1 MKKLQPLAFSFA
13 LLLTFLFAGKQQS
26 FAQAN
31 RVQAIKVSF
40 LSERLSLT
48 PTQAEKFWPL
58 YNQCSD
64 ERRSLRQRYM
74 GGARSASADSE
85 EAMRQI
91 DDNMEY
97 KEQELSL
104 QKRCN
109 DAYLKVISPQ
119 QVASLMSAERDFRA
133 MLLKQIK
140 EGGK

>member
-1 MKKLQPLAFSFA
+1 MKRLQRFFLTFS
-13 LLLTFLFAGKQQS
+13 LLLGCLFAGKTQLL
-26 FAQAN
+26 AQTG

-40 LSERLSLT
+40 LSDRLSLT
-48 PTQAEKFWPL
+48 PAQAEKFWPV

-64 ERRSLRQRYM
+64 ERRSLRQRY
-74 GGARSASADSE
+74 RDASHNASSDPE
-85 EAMRQI
+85 VAMRQI

-97 KEQELSL
+97 KEQELAM

-119 QVASLMSAERDFRA
+119 QVASLMAAERDFRA

>member
-1 MKKLQPLAFSFA
+1 MKRLQHLFLSLA
-13 LLLTFLFAGKQQS
+13 LLLTMVFAGTLKS
-26 FAQAN
+26 SAQTG
-31 RVQAIKVSF
+31 RVRAIKISF

-48 PTQAEKFWPL
+48 PTQAEKFWPI

-74 GGARSASADSE
+74 GSARSTSGDSE

-91 DDNMEY
+91 DENMEY
-97 KEQELSL
+97 KEQELAM

-119 QVASLMSAERDFRA
+119 QVASLMAAERDFRA

>member
-1 MKKLQPLAFSFA
+1 MKKLQLLAFSFA
-13 LLLTFLFAGKQQS
+13 LLLTVLFAGNTES
-26 FAQAN
+26 FAQTG

-48 PTQAEKFWPL
+48 PTQAEKFWPI

-64 ERRSLRQRYM
+64 ERRNLRQRYM
-74 GGARSASADSE
+74 GGARSTSADSE

-119 QVASLMSAERDFRA
+119 QVASLMTAERDFRA